1 MESSGLSRFQ
11 LSHEILDTILA
22 TNSLKINQLLTLLR
36 LFSIYSCPCHD
47 CIPAMTI
54 KEVSILVV
62 DDEEAF
68 RYMLSSLLV
77 GAGYGVDT
85 AVDGVAAINAIQN
98 KLYHVVLC
106 DVKMPKVDGVEVLKF
121 IKANAPGVEVIM
133 LTGIADVKTA
143 VECMKLGAYDF
154 ITKPTTTDELLS
166 TIQRALERRQ
176 LLIDNLVMKGA
187 LERLQGPFQMVGES
201 EAIRKV
207 LEIAA
212 KVAPTESTVLI
223 QGPSGT
229 GKELVA
235 NFIYQH
241 SARSN
246 EPFVTLN
253 CASIPDTLIESELF
267 GHEKGAFTDAR
278 TMKPG
283 IVEIANKGTLF
294 LDEIGDISPIV
305 QPKILRFIQSG
316 EFRRVGGNTTLTA
329 DCRILSATNKN
340 LKEEVKEGK
349 FREDLLY
356 RLNVIT
362 IEVPPLRQRKND
374 IPLLVAAFLNSRM
387 KTKTKPGIS
396 AKAIEVLME
405 YDWPGNIREL
415 ENVIERAAILC
426 RNNMIEPQDL
436 SLPNVL
442 MSLPARGS
450 SDNKIGTALPL
461 KEIERMHIEGVLKSF
476 RGNKAESAKILGISL
491 KTLYTKIQ
499 QFQIKLS

>member
-1 MESSGLSRFQ
+1 MNKQ
-11 LSHEILDTILA
+11 DI
-22 TNSLKINQLLTLLR
+22 
-36 LFSIYSCPCHD
+36 
-47 CIPAMTI
+47 
-54 KEVSILVV
+54 SILVV

-68 RYMLSSLLV
+68 RYMLSSLLS
-77 GAGYGVDT
+77 GAGYSVET
-85 AVDGVAAINAIQN
+85 AVDGVSAINTVQGKMYDI
-98 KLYHVVLC
+98 VLL
-106 DVKMPKVDGVEVLKF
+106 DLKMPKVDGLEVLKF
-121 IKANAPGVEVIM
+121 IKGNAPGMEVIM
-133 LTGIADVKTA
+133 LTGMADVKMA
-143 VECMKLGAYDF
+143 VECMKLGAYDY

-176 LLIDNLVMKGA
+176 LMIDNIVMKGTI
-187 LERLQGPFQMVGES
+187 ERLQGPFDMVGECD
-201 EAIRKV
+201 AFRRV

-223 QGPSGT
+223 QGASGT

-235 NFIYQH
+235 NFIYQN
-241 SARSN
+241 SGRTA

-278 TMKPG
+278 SMKQG

-316 EFRRVGGNTTLTA
+316 EFRRVGGNNTLQA
-329 DCRILSATNKN
+329 DVRILSATNKN
-340 LKEEVKEGK
+340 LQAEVHERK

-362 IEVPPLRQRKND
+362 IDVPPLRQRKPD
-374 IPLLVAAFLNSRM
+374 IPLLVHAFVNHRI
-387 KTKTKPGIS
+387 KARVKPTVS
-396 AKAIEVLME
+396 DKAMEVLRE

-426 RNNMIEPQDL
+426 RNDTIEPQDL
-436 SLPNVL
+436 SLPNTAL
-442 MSLPARGS
+442 SLPVGGP
-450 SDNKIGTALPL
+450 SDQKLGTAIPL
-461 KEIERMHIEGVLKSF
+461 KEIERLHIEGVLKRF

-499 QFQIKLS
+499 QYQIKLS

>member
-1 MESSGLSRFQ
+1 MAKK
-11 LSHEILDTILA
+11 DA
-22 TNSLKINQLLTLLR
+22 
-36 LFSIYSCPCHD
+36 
-47 CIPAMTI
+47 
-54 KEVSILVV
+54 SILVI

-68 RYMLSSLLV
+68 RYMLSSLLT
-77 GAGYGVDT
+77 GAGYQVET
-85 AVDGVAAINAIQN
+85 ASDGVQGINAVQN

-106 DVKMPKVDGVEVLKF
+106 DMKMPKVDGLEVLKF
-121 IKANAPGVEVIM
+121 IRANVPGLEVIM
-133 LTGIADVKTA
+133 LTGMADVKLA
-143 VECMKLGAYDF
+143 VECMKVGAYDY
-154 ITKPTTTDELLS
+154 ITKPTTSDELLT
-166 TIQRALERRQ
+166 TINRALERRQ
-176 LLIDNLVMKGA
+176 LMIDNIVMKGA
-187 LERLQGPFQMVGES
+187 LERIQGPYQMAGDS
-201 EAIRKV
+201 EAFHKV

-235 NFIYQH
+235 NFIYQN
-241 SARSN
+241 SGRIS

-278 TMKPG
+278 VMKPG

-329 DCRILSATNKN
+329 DVRILSATNKN
-340 LKEEVKEGK
+340 LKDEVKEGR

-362 IEVPPLRQRKND
+362 IDVPPLRARKD
-374 IPLLVAAFLNSRM
+374 DVPLLVAHFINNRM
-387 KTKTKPGIS
+387 KTKVKPTIS
-396 AKAIEVLME
+396 AKAMEVLME

-426 RNNMIEPQDL
+426 RNGVIEPQDL
-436 SLPNVL
+436 SLPNAP
-442 MSLPARGS
+442 MSLPSGGR
-450 SDNKIGTALPL
+450 SDNKLGTALPL
-461 KEIERMHIEGVLKSF
+461 KEIERLHIEGVLRSF
-476 RGNKAESAKILGISL
+476 RGNKAEAAKILGISL

-499 QFQIKLS
+499 QYQIKLS

>member
-1 MESSGLSRFQ
+1 MAKKDF
-11 LSHEILDTILA
+11 
-22 TNSLKINQLLTLLR
+22 
-36 LFSIYSCPCHD
+36 
-47 CIPAMTI
+47 
-54 KEVSILVV
+54 SILVV

-68 RYMLSSLLV
+68 RYMLSQLLS
-77 GAGYGVDT
+77 GTGYNVDT
-85 AVDGVAAINAIQN
+85 AVDGVAAINAVQS
-98 KLYHVVLC
+98 KLYHIVLC

-121 IKANAPGVEVIM
+121 VKANAPGVEVIM
-133 LTGIADVKTA
+133 LTGMADVKTA
-143 VECMKLGAYDF
+143 VECMKHGAYDF
-154 ITKPTTTDELLS
+154 ITKPTTTDELLT
-166 TIQRALERRQ
+166 TINRALERRQ
-176 LLIDNLVMKGA
+176 LMIDNLVMKGTID
-187 LERLQGPFQMVGES
+187 RLQGGFQMVGES
-201 EAIRKV
+201 DAFRRV

-235 NFIYQH
+235 NFIYRH
-241 SARSN
+241 SERQN

-278 TMKPG
+278 QMKPG

-316 EFRRVGGNTTLTA
+316 EFRRVGGNTSLNA
-329 DCRILSATNKN
+329 DVRILSATNKN
-340 LKEEVKEGK
+340 LKEEVREGK

-362 IEVPPLRQRKND
+362 IDVPPLRARKQD
-374 IPLLVAAFLNSRM
+374 IPLLVATFIAERM
-387 KTKTKPGIS
+387 KTRTKP
-396 AKAIEVLME
+396 AVAPRAMEMLMD

-426 RNNMIEPQDL
+426 QNDSIEPQDL
-436 SLPNVL
+436 SLSSSP
-442 MSLPARGS
+442 MPLPAGQRG
-450 SDNKIGTALPL
+450 DNKIGTALPL
-461 KEIERMHIEGVLKSF
+461 KEIERMHIEGVLRAF

-499 QFQIKLS
+499 QYQIKLN

>member
-1 MESSGLSRFQ
+1 MNKKDF
-11 LSHEILDTILA
+11 
-22 TNSLKINQLLTLLR
+22 
-36 LFSIYSCPCHD
+36 
-47 CIPAMTI
+47 
-54 KEVSILVV
+54 SILVV

-68 RYMLSSLLV
+68 RYMLSSLMS
-77 GAGYGVDT
+77 GAGYAVDT
-85 AVDGVAAINAIQN
+85 AADGVSAINAIQT
-98 KLYHVVLC
+98 KLYHVVLL
-106 DVKMPKVDGVEVLKF
+106 DLKMPKVDGLEVLKF
-121 IKANAPGVEVIM
+121 IKSNTPGVEVIM
-133 LTGIADVKTA
+133 LTGMADVKTA
-143 VECMKLGAYDF
+143 VECMKIGAYDY
-154 ITKPTTTDELLS
+154 ITKPTTADELLT

-176 LLIDNLVMKGA
+176 LLIDNIVMKGTI
-187 LERLQGPFQMVGES
+187 ERIQGTFEMVGES
-201 EAIRKV
+201 DAYRRV

-229 GKELVA
+229 GKELIA
-235 NFIYQH
+235 NFIYQN
-241 SARSN
+241 SLRTE

-278 TMKPG
+278 VQKQG

-316 EFRRVGGNTTLTA
+316 EFRRVGGNSTLNA
-329 DCRILSATNKN
+329 DVRILSATNKN
-340 LKEEVKEGK
+340 LQEEVREGK

-362 IEVPPLRQRKND
+362 IDVPPLRVRKQD
-374 IPLLVAAFLNSRM
+374 IPLLAAHFLTNRM
-387 KTKTKPGIS
+387 KSRVKPNIS
-396 AKAIEVLME
+396 TRAMEVLMD

-415 ENVIERAAILC
+415 ENVLERAAILC
-426 RNNMIEPQDL
+426 RNSSIEPQDL
-436 SLPNVL
+436 SLPNTP
-442 MSLPARGS
+442 MSLPVGTM
-450 SDNKIGTALPL
+450 SDQKIGTAIPL
-461 KEIERMHIEGVLKSF
+461 KEIERLHIEGVLRSF

-499 QFQIKLS
+499 QYQIKLS

>member
-1 MESSGLSRFQ
+1 
-11 LSHEILDTILA
+11 
-22 TNSLKINQLLTLLR
+22 
-36 LFSIYSCPCHD
+36 
-47 CIPAMTI
+47 MT
-54 KEVSILVV
+54 KKDASILVV

-68 RYMLSSLLV
+68 RYMLSSLLS
-77 GAGYGVDT
+77 GMGYKVDT

-98 KLYHVVLC
+98 NLYHVVLC
-106 DVKMPKVDGVEVLKF
+106 DVKMPKVDGLEVLKF
-121 IKANAPGVEVIM
+121 IRSNVPGLEAIM
-133 LTGIADVKTA
+133 LTGMADVKTA
-143 VECMKLGAYDF
+143 VECMKVGAYDY
-154 ITKPTTTDELLS
+154 ITKPTTADELLA

-176 LLIDNLVMKGA
+176 LLIENLVMKGA
-187 LERLQGPFQMVGES
+187 LDRLQGPFQMVGEC
-201 EAIRKV
+201 EPFRKV

-223 QGPSGT
+223 QGSSGT
-229 GKELVA
+229 GKELIA
-235 NFIYQH
+235 NFVYQN
-241 SARSN
+241 SSRKD

-278 TMKPG
+278 TMKQG

-329 DCRILSATNKN
+329 DVRILSATNKN
-340 LKEEVKEGK
+340 LKDEVREGR

-362 IEVPPLRQRKND
+362 IEIPPLRQRKPD
-374 IPLLVAAFLNSRM
+374 IPLLVASFINNRM
-387 KTKTKPGIS
+387 KTKVKPS
-396 AKAIEVLME
+396 VSPRAMEVLMD

-426 RNNMIEPQDL
+426 RNSIIEPHDL
-436 SLPNVL
+436 SLPNTP
-442 MSLPARGS
+442 MSLPSGS
-450 SDNKIGTALPL
+450 HTDEKIGTALPL
-461 KEIERMHIEGVLKSF
+461 KEIERMHIEGVLRSF
-476 RGNKAESAKILGISL
+476 RGNKAEAAKILGISL

-499 QFQIKLS
+499 QYQIKLN